1 MADLTNQDF
10 FVKFIGS
17 FWSRILVDHRFSEG
31 IAATSISEL
40 VRSYQSLIEAIER
53 LSIDTIKPSVL
64 SKNRPIVFRKSD
76 FSNGPDRVKYAG
88 GQVYGPQGYNED
100 FRGGAIFEYGGLE
113 RRSENFYIGLDDEV
127 VEIGA
132 TITNGLLAPSVTL
145 VKGVDFVTNDGII
158 TFRTDPFLNPLIT
171 KRLVFSEGVGEEE
184 EIVLWAIN
192 ARSDNGEFEDQFGFA
207 SKGINSKSPNYFEIT
222 RSALRAMSGGPSMS
236 LIDHFVASLIGLPC
250 VMENEETVLSISSF
264 RNLQIVATDLNIYKI
279 HSTLEIRDEVVIG
292 ATLERGHPLT
302 KGSQIFDS
310 RQNPSWWSV
319 LDGLVLSEV
328 FFNQN
333 FSAAIGFPNKNC
345 VVELSDPEQSLN
357 QEEWRSAKFFISG
370 RQSDVDLFWKS
381 SREFGLQSGIPSGNA
396 IYRYLKIVDENDALD
411 FTRTAIINPLAFI
424 AENVFNSGAIIVKI
438 QSSSLFSLEDFF
450 RGSEILKDLIPP
462 HLGLIIIIDVL
473 ANEEVRFQRDDGFGV
488 EPITIEESS
497 TRDILRLNPD
507 NFPAATKALWQDV
520 DSEGNPLTLCPEA
533 FSIDLSPDIGKETVS
548 FGDEDENGVSYGE
561 PTSVCEEFIESANIA
576 ICKQ

>member
-17 FWSRILVDHRFSEG
+17 FWSRILVDHKFSEG
-31 IAATSISEL
+31 IAAASVSEL
-40 VRSYQSLIEAIER
+40 VRSYQSLVEAIER
-53 LSIDTIKPSVL
+53 LSIDTVKSSVL
-64 SKNRPIVFRKSD
+64 SKNQPIVFRKSD
-76 FSNGPDRVKYAG
+76 FSNGPDRIKYAG
-88 GQVYGPQGYNED
+88 GQVYGSQEYDGE

-113 RRSENFYIGLDDEV
+113 RRSDNFYIGIDDAI

-145 VKGVDFVTNDGII
+145 VRGVDFAVDDGII
-158 TFRTDPFLNPLIT
+158 TFRKDPFLNPLIP

-192 ARSDNGEFEDQFGFA
+192 ARSNNGEFEDQFGFA
-207 SKGINSKSPNYFEIT
+207 SKGINPKSPNYFEIT
-222 RSALRAMSGGPSMS
+222 RSALRAISGGPSMS

-250 VMENEETVLSISSF
+250 VMENEEVVLSLSSF
-264 RNLQIVATDLNIYKI
+264 KDYRIVVTDLNLYKI
-279 HSTLEIRDEVVIG
+279 HPTLEIRDEVVAG
-292 ATLERGHPLT
+292 AVLERGHPLT

-310 RQNPSWWSV
+310 RQNPSWWSA

-345 VVELSDPEQSLN
+345 VVELSEPEQSLE

-370 RQSDVDLFWKS
+370 RQADIDLFWKN
-381 SREFGLQSGIPSGNA
+381 SREFGLQTRVPSGNA
-396 IYRYLKIVDENDALD
+396 IYRYLNIVDENNALD
-411 FTRTAIINPLAFI
+411 FSRTAIINPLGFI
-424 AENVFNSGAIIVKI
+424 AENVFNSGAVIIKI

-450 RGSEILKDLIPP
+450 RGSEILRDLIPP

-473 ANEEVRFQRDDGFGV
+473 TSEEVRFQRDDGFGV
-488 EPITIEESS
+488 EPVTLEESS

-520 DSEGNPLTLCPEA
+520 DSDGNPLTLCPEA

-548 FGDEDENGVSYGE
+548 FGDGSENEVSYGE